1 MRVIASYI
9 FISIVK
15 IAFLL
20 LFRWTNM
27 QWWITKPLTILTLI
41 ITASMQPSVMYKC
54 VIFIVLS
61 HIKYTVL
68 L

>member
-41 ITASMQPSVMYKC
+41 ITASMQPSVTYKC